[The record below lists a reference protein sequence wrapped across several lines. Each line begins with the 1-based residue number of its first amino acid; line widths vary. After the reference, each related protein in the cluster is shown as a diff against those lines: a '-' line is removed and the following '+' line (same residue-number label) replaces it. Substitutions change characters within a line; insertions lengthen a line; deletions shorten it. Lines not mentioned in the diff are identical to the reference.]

1 MKRTI
6 TLLADDWRCREE
18 FLAGLDLPL
27 YSMGDF
33 TVLGI
38 VVDDMAAACHT
49 LRRAGY
55 MVLDKRGAADILFD
69 GPQQL
74 PNMLDIL
81 RKATINA
88 DLRDIAET
96 LYQG

>member
-1 MKRTI
+1 
-6 TLLADDWRCREE
+6 
-18 FLAGLDLPL
+18 
-27 YSMGDF
+27 MGDF
-33 TVLGI
+33 SVLGI
-38 VVDDMAAACHT
+38 VVDDMTAACHA

-74 PNMLDIL
+74 PSMLDML
-81 RKATINA
+81 HKATIHA
-88 DLRDIAET
+88 DMRDIAET